1 MNFIYLIFTIV
12 ISIIISLAAG
22 EGFLR
27 IKNNDMKN
35 YDIEMW
41 RYAKEIKTP
50 SENPILGHEH
60 VASTSAVLQ
69 SVNIR
74 INKDG
79 IRGPNLTQDAIGN
92 RRVLFIGGSITLGWG
107 VEEEATLTE
116 QLNQMLKNEFP
127 KTSILNGGIG
137 NYNAER
143 YVERYSSKLQHINPD
158 IVVVQYFIND
168 AEDLKSG
175 GGNWFLRN
183 SQLAV
188 TLWGAYHKF
197 IGNTGES
204 ALLEHYQDVY
214 KKDFVGYNKM
224 KAAFE
229 KLSTLSQNNGFDVL
243 LVMTPDI
250 HNLKQYPFNFIH
262 EEIQRLSKQFNFSYV
277 DLLPAFAGKDAKEF
291 WAMPGDPH
299 PNSKGHKLMAEK
311 IFPTLKTMLLKKS
324 K

>member
-1 MNFIYLIFTIV
+1 MKFIYLIFTIA
-12 ISIIISLAAG
+12 ISVFISLTLG
-22 EGFLR
+22 EGFIR
-27 IKNNDMKN
+27 IKNYDMKN

-41 RYAKEIKTP
+41 RYSKEIKKQ

-60 VASTSAVLQ
+60 VPSSSAILQ

-79 IRGPNLTQDAIGN
+79 IRGPDLTKDTIYN
-92 RRVLFIGGSITLGWG
+92 RKILFIGSSITLGWG
-107 VEEEATLTE
+107 VEEKDTLTA

-127 KTSILNGGIG
+127 KTSILNAGIG
-137 NYNAER
+137 NYNADR

-175 GGNWFLRN
+175 GGNWFLKN

-188 TLWGAYHKF
+188 TLWNAYHKF
-197 IGNTGES
+197 FGMTGES
-204 ALLEHYQDVY
+204 ELLEHYQDVY
-214 KKDFVGYNKM
+214 KKDSIGYNKM

-229 KLSTLSQNNGFDVL
+229 KLSVLSQNKGFDVL

-250 HNLKQYPFNFIH
+250 HNLKEYPFSFIH
-262 EEIQRLSKQFNFSYV
+262 EEIQRLSQQFNFFYV
-277 DLLPAFAGKDAKEF
+277 DLLPVFKGKEAKEF

-299 PNSKGHKLMAEK
+299 PNSKGHKLMAET
-311 IFPTLKTMLLKKS
+311 IFPVLKGMLLEK
-324 K
+324 

>member
-1 MNFIYLIFTIV
+1 MNFIYLIFL
-12 ISIIISLAAG
+12 ISISVIISLAMG
-22 EGFLR
+22 EGFIR
-27 IKNNDMKN
+27 IKNYNMKN

-41 RYAKEIKTP
+41 RYAKEIKIQ

-60 VASTSAVLQ
+60 VPSSSAILQ

-79 IRGPNLTQDAIGN
+79 IRGPNLTKDTIYN
-92 RRVLFIGGSITLGWG
+92 RKILFIGSSVTLGWG
-107 VEEEATLTE
+107 VEEKDTLTE

-127 KTSILNGGIG
+127 KTSILNAGIG

-175 GGNWFLRN
+175 GGNWVLKN

-188 TLWGAYHKF
+188 TLWNTYHKF
-197 IGNTGES
+197 FSMTGES
-204 ALLEHYQDVY
+204 AILEHYQDVY
-214 KKDFVGYNKM
+214 KKDSIGYNKM
-224 KAAFE
+224 KAAFK
-229 KLSTLSQNNGFDVL
+229 KLSVLSQNNGFDVL

-250 HNLKQYPFNFIH
+250 HNLKEYPFSFIH
-262 EEIQRLSKQFNFSYV
+262 EEIQRLSEQFNFFYL
-277 DLLPAFAGKDAKEF
+277 DLLPVFKGKEAKEF

-299 PNSKGHKLMAEK
+299 PNSKGHKLMAET
-311 IFPTLKTMLLKKS
+311 IFPALKGMLLEK
-324 K
+324 